1 MPSHKISQVILT
13 LQAKEDLQDILQ
25 YTEQTWGASQRRRY
39 ASLLA
44 KAIKSLYITP
54 LLGHKSVVLGRNY
67 RILHMGKHLAVY
79 KVEEDVVTIVRVL
92 HQNRDVE
99 RHL

>member
-39 ASLLA
+39 ASLLG
-44 KAIKSLYITP
+44 KAIKSLCTTP

-67 RILHMGKHLAVY
+67 RIGYCTWENISLFTKQRKML
-79 KVEEDVVTIVRVL
+79 
-92 HQNRDVE
+92 
-99 RHL
+99 

>member
-1 MPSHKISQVILT
+1 MPSHKISQVILA

-44 KAIKSLYITP
+44 KAIKSLY
-54 LLGHKSVVLGRNY
+54 
-67 RILHMGKHLAVY
+67 
-79 KVEEDVVTIVRVL
+79 
-92 HQNRDVE
+92 
-99 RHL
+99 

>member
-1 MPSHKISQVILT
+1 
-13 LQAKEDLQDILQ
+13 
-25 YTEQTWGASQRRRY
+25 
-39 ASLLA
+39 
-44 KAIKSLYITP
+44 
-54 LLGHKSVVLGRNY
+54 
-67 RILHMGKHLAVY
+67 MGKHLAVY